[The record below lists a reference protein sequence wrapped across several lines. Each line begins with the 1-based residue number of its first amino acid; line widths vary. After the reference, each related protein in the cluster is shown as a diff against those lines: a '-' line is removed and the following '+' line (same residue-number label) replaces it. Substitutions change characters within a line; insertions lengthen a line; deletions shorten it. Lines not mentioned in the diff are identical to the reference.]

1 MSALDVVGWVSSI
14 LVVLSLMQARVLRF
28 RWMNLVGA
36 AMATVVNAMLG
47 IWPFAAMNGV
57 IAVIDAY
64 WIWRL
69 SRERHDDHAYQVIEV
84 GVDDAYLRHV
94 LGVHAD
100 DLAATHPGFSTSAVS
115 DSSSATPRGAAADRS
130 AFLVLRSDETVG
142 MVLVRDAG
150 EGVGEVELDY
160 VTQRFRDFTPGEFVY
175 RKSGVFAEKGFT
187 RLVAD
192 AGPGTSDHY
201 GRVGF
206 QRVGDRWERAV
217 RAAA

>member
-1 MSALDVVGWVSSI
+1 
-14 LVVLSLMQARVLRF
+14 
-28 RWMNLVGA
+28 
-36 AMATVVNAMLG
+36 
-47 IWPFAAMNGV
+47 
-57 IAVIDAY
+57 
-64 WIWRL
+64 
-69 SRERHDDHAYQVIEV
+69 
-84 GVDDAYLRHV
+84 
-94 LGVHAD
+94 
-100 DLAATHPGFSTSAVS
+100 
-115 DSSSATPRGAAADRS
+115 
-130 AFLVLRSDETVG
+130 

>member
-100 DLAATHPGFSTSAVS
+100 DLAATHPGFSTSAAS
-115 DSSSATPRGAAADRS
+115 DFSSATTRGAAADRS

-206 QRVGDRWERAV
+206 QRVSDRWERAV